1 MFEKVIN
8 ILKNKEIRSR
18 IFFMIFVF
26 LIIRICAIIK
36 IPGIIL
42 SEAIDNE
49 LQKADVLSL
58 INLLGGGGLQNFSI
72 IALGVSPYITSQ
84 IVVQLLGKG
93 VLPSIGELSKKGE
106 QGRKESEKATRFL
119 TLLIAAVQGLG
130 VIKMM
135 ENKNLISYQ
144 SNFSGYLGVIIIIV
158 AGTMF
163 MIWVGDQITSKGLGN
178 GISNI
183 IFAGCVI
190 NFPTRLKLSI
200 AKWIFMKRL
209 YGVNDLVLEGM
220 ATFISYM
227 FFFLMIIVFVV
238 FVELSKRYMPI
249 QHTIR
254 SVNKEGNLA
263 FLPIKINSA
272 GVMPVIFASSFMSTP
287 SIIANLISPEF
298 GDSEWLKIFSYNSFV
313 NCFGFKMPAGL
324 IIYMSLIILF
334 CFFYANL
341 HFSPEQLAEEFQKN
355 ASYIPGIRPGKETEY
370 YITKI
375 INRVTCLGAIF
386 LSFIACL
393 PVVLT
398 LLKFFGD
405 NEISLSLGGTSL
417 IIIVGVAIELNSQID
432 GLLAADKATKEAP
445 AEIRRMFR

>member
-1 MFEKVIN
+1 MFDKIIG
-8 ILKNKEIRSR
+8 ILKNKEIRLR

-42 SEAIDNE
+42 SETINNE

-93 VLPSIGELSKKGE
+93 ILPAVGELSKKGE
-106 QGRKESEKATRFL
+106 QGRKENEKAIRFL
-119 TLLIAAVQGLG
+119 TLLIAAVQALG
-130 VIKMM
+130 VIRMM
-135 ENKNLISYQ
+135 ENKQLISYQ
-144 SNFSGYLGVIIIIV
+144 SNFAGYLNTIIIIV
-158 AGTMF
+158 SGTMF
-163 MIWVGDQITSKGLGN
+163 MIWLGDQLTAKGLGN

-183 IFAGCVI
+183 IFAGCVA
-190 NFPTRLKLSI
+190 NLPTRLKLSMV
-200 AKWIFMKRL
+200 KWLFIKRF
-209 YGVNDLVLEGM
+209 YGVNNLVLEGV
-220 ATFISYM
+220 ASFIMYM
-227 FFFLMIIVFVV
+227 LFFLLIIIFVV
-238 FVELSKRYMPI
+238 FVELSKRHVPI
-249 QHTIR
+249 QYTIK
-254 SVNKEGNLA
+254 SINKESNVA

-287 SIIANLISPEF
+287 SVIANLISPEL
-298 GDSEWLKIFSYNSFV
+298 GDSRWLSIFSYNEFTTIFNFRIPV
-313 NCFGFKMPAGL
+313 GL
-324 IIYMSLIILF
+324 IMYMFLVISF

-341 HFSPEQLAEEFQKN
+341 HFSPEQLSEDLQKN
-355 ASYIPGIRPGKETEY
+355 ASYIPGIRPGKETAN
-370 YITKI
+370 YITQV
-375 INRVTCLGAIF
+375 INRVTFLGAFF
-386 LSFIACL
+386 LAFIAGL

-398 LLKFFGD
+398 LLRVFGD

-417 IIIVGVAIELNSQID
+417 IIIVGVAIELHAQIN

-445 AEIRRMFR
+445 AEIRKLFR

>member
-1 MFEKVIN
+1 MFNKIIN

-18 IFFMIFVF
+18 IFFMIFIF

-42 SEAIDNE
+42 SDAINNE

-84 IVVQLLGKG
+84 IIVQLLGKG
-93 VLPSIGELSKKGE
+93 ILSSIAELSKKGE
-106 QGRKESEKATRFL
+106 QGRKEIEKATRFL
-119 TLLIAAVQGLG
+119 TLLIAAVQALG

-135 ENKNLISYQ
+135 ENRNLISYQ
-144 SNFSGYLGVIIIIV
+144 SNFTGYLNAIIIIV

-163 MIWVGDQITSKGLGN
+163 MIWLGDQITSKGLGN

-183 IFAGCVI
+183 IFAGCVV

-200 AKWIFMKRL
+200 AKWIFMKRF
-209 YGVNDLVLEGM
+209 YGINELVFDGVV
-220 ATFISYM
+220 TFFSYLL
-227 FFFLMIIVFVV
+227 FFLLIIVFVV
-238 FVELSKRYMPI
+238 FIELSKRHIPI
-249 QHTIR
+249 QYTIKNI
-254 SVNKEGNLA
+254 SKEQNIA
-263 FLPIKINSA
+263 ILPIKINSA

-287 SIIANLISPEF
+287 SVIANLISPEF
-298 GDSEWLKIFSYNSFV
+298 GDCEWLKIFSYNEFTS
-313 NCFGFKMPAGL
+313 CFGFKLPLGL
-324 IIYMSLIILF
+324 MLYAVLIILF

-341 HFSPEQLAEEFQKN
+341 HFSPEQLSEDLQKN
-355 ASYIPGIRPGKETEY
+355 ASYIPGIRPGKETES

-375 INRVTCLGAIF
+375 INRVTCLGSVF
-386 LSFIACL
+386 LTFIACI

-398 LLKFFGD
+398 LLKIFGD

-417 IIIVGVAIELNSQID
+417 IIVVGVAIELNSQIN
-432 GLLAADKATKEAP
+432 GLLAADKASKEAP
-445 AEIRRMFR
+445 TEIRRMFR